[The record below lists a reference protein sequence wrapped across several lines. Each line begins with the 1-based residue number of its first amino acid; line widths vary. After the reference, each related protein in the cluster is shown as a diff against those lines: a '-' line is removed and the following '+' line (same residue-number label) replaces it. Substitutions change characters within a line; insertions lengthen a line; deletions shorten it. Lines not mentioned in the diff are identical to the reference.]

1 MSELKYSK
9 EHEWLKLEG
18 EIATVDSE
26 ACTPPLSSAFAD
38 IGITETISIART
50 IPVKTDLAIVTR
62 GQG

>member
-1 MSELKYSK
+1 MSVIVIDPPSTGF
-9 EHEWLKLEG
+9 EG

-26 ACTPPLSSAFAD
+26 ACTHPLSSAFTD

>member
-1 MSELKYSK
+1 MSVIVIEPPSTGF
-9 EHEWLKLEG
+9 EG

-26 ACTPPLSSAFAD
+26 ACTPPLSSAFTD